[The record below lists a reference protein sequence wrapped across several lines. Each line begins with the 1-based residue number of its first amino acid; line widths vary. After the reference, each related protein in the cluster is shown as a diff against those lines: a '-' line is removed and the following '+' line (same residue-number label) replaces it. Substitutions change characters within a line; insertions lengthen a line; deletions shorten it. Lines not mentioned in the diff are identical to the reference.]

1 MTGLRKISG
10 NNKHSVVLS
19 SDIKEASFVT
29 QTLTSHH
36 VCNRGGFFCLQ
47 ISSHS
52 RIMRVSHFS
61 YLTRMPIAPSLF
73 SISSPIPPHPALRS
87 SAVSLPLRWVS
98 QIIPTASDERPIRD
112 ASSPVAVP
120 APRTPIVDHSN
131 S

>member
-52 RIMRVSHFS
+52 RIMRVREWCSEVGVWQGFPAQGSFRADHGQTET
-61 YLTRMPIAPSLF
+61 TRNAIQAKY
-73 SISSPIPPHPALRS
+73 PHIEL
-87 SAVSLPLRWVS
+87 W
-98 QIIPTASDERPIRD
+98 TASAFNAPLLVFA
-112 ASSPVAVP
+112 ASV
-120 APRTPIVDHSN
+120 RCRLETR
-131 S
+131 

>member
-52 RIMRVSHFS
+52 RIMRASC
-61 YLTRMPIAPSLF
+61 TMT
-73 SISSPIPPHPALRS
+73 ISSTS
-87 SAVSLPLRWVS
+87 TKFAVTKSIDSKDTTDIVAG
-98 QIIPTASDERPIRD
+98 PTAGTVYINIDLYFDIKGNLS
-112 ASSPVAVP
+112 
-120 APRTPIVDHSN
+120 
-131 S
+131 

>member
-52 RIMRVSHFS
+52 RIMRARHFQRVTYLLAYGWAYCKRAEGPSVSS
-61 YLTRMPIAPSLF
+61 SLRLKRETIGCDF
-73 SISSPIPPHPALRS
+73 GLIFVKR
-87 SAVSLPLRWVS
+87 
-98 QIIPTASDERPIRD
+98 
-112 ASSPVAVP
+112 
-120 APRTPIVDHSN
+120 
-131 S
+131 